1 MRLFGT
7 DGIRGEVGK
16 YPLTPENVL
25 KLAKASSLVLRKK
38 NSISRV
44 VINKDTRLSGYIF
57 EPALTSGFLSMGIEV
72 ILVGP
77 LPTPALTV
85 LGKSL
90 RADFSVMITASH
102 NPYRD
107 NGLKFFSG
115 QGLKISPEEENK
127 IEDLFFNY
135 DFDNFKIKQ
144 SNYGKAIRLKNAL
157 GRYSE
162 ALKHSADRNLNY
174 SQLKVTLDCAN
185 GASYKVA
192 PEVLFELGLDLHTIG
207 NNPSGTNINQNCG
220 SLFPHKAS
228 ELVKKKR
235 CDIGICLDG
244 DGDRVIIIDE
254 KGNVLNGEEIIF
266 IFAKYYLYEK
276 KIKKG
281 SVLVTNE
288 VANHGLDIALKK
300 LGLKLKRVKVGDKNI
315 LKEILDNKYFF
326 GGEPSGH
333 FIFKDDILIGDGMA
347 TAIRLLT
354 LILKEKKKLSVLR
367 NGIDLLEEL
376 NINQRIDRER
386 FYLNQESIYKK
397 LNNLLKNLDIYYNI
411 RPSGTEPLL
420 RVNLQYHKRN
430 IKVITLNKL
439 KKQIIKVISDAC

>member
-16 YPLTPENVL
+16 YPLTAENVL

-57 EPALTSGFLSMGIEV
+57 EPALASGFISMGIDV

-102 NPYRD
+102 NPYKD

-115 QGLKISPEEENK
+115 QGLKISPEDENK

-135 DFDNFKIKQ
+135 DFDNFKIKP

-162 ALKHSADRNLNY
+162 ALKQSADRNLSY
-174 SQLKVTLDCAN
+174 SKLKVTLDCAN

-207 NNPSGTNINQNCG
+207 NNPSGININQNCG
-220 SLFPHKAS
+220 SLFPLKAS
-228 ELVKKKR
+228 DLVKKRK

-244 DGDRVIIIDE
+244 DGDRVVIIDE
-254 KGNVLNGEEIIF
+254 KGKVLKGEELIYIL
-266 IFAKYYLYEK
+266 AKYYLSEN

-281 SVLVTNE
+281 SIVVTNE
-288 VANHGLDIALKK
+288 IANYGLDISLKK

-315 LKEILDNKYFF
+315 LKQIVDHKYFF

-333 FIFKDDILIGDGMA
+333 FIFKDDILIGDGMT

-354 LILKEKKKLSVLR
+354 LILKKNKKLSELR
-367 NGIDLLEEL
+367 KGIDLFEVI
-376 NINQRIDRER
+376 NINQRIDREK
-386 FYLNQESIYKK
+386 FYLSQESIYQK
-397 LNNLLKNLDIYYNI
+397 LNKLCKNLDIYYNI

-420 RVNLQYHKRN
+420 RVNLQYEKRN
-430 IKVITLNKL
+430 IKVSILNKL
-439 KKQIIKVISDAC
+439 KTQIIKVISDAC

>member
-16 YPLTPENVL
+16 YPLTAEIVL
-25 KLAKASSLVLRKK
+25 KLAKASSLVLSKK

-57 EPALTSGFLSMGIEV
+57 EPALASGFISMGIDV

-102 NPYRD
+102 NPYKD

-115 QGLKISPEEENK
+115 QGLKISPEDENN

-135 DFDNFKIKQ
+135 DFDNFKIKP

-162 ALKHSADRNLNY
+162 ALKQSADRNLSY
-174 SQLKVTLDCAN
+174 SKLKVTLDCAN

-192 PEVLFELGLDLHTIG
+192 PEVLFELGLDLYTIG
-207 NNPSGTNINQNCG
+207 NNPSGININQNCG
-220 SLFPHKAS
+220 SLFPQKAS
-228 ELVKKKR
+228 GLVKKKK

-244 DGDRVIIIDE
+244 DGDRVVIIDE
-254 KGNVLNGEEIIF
+254 KGKVLSGEELIYIL
-266 IFAKYYLYEK
+266 AKYYLSEN

-281 SVLVTNE
+281 SIVVTNE
-288 VANHGLDIALKK
+288 IANYGLDISLKK

-315 LKEILDNKYFF
+315 LKQIIDHKYFF

-333 FIFKDDILIGDGMA
+333 FIFKDDILIGDGMT

-354 LILKEKKKLSVLR
+354 LILKKNKKLSELR
-367 NGIDLLEEL
+367 KGIDLFEVI
-376 NINQRIDRER
+376 NINQRIDREK
-386 FYLNQESIYKK
+386 FYLSQESIYQK
-397 LNNLLKNLDIYYNI
+397 LNKLCKNLDIYYNI

-420 RVNLQYHKRN
+420 RVNLQYEKRN
-430 IKVITLNKL
+430 IKVSILNKL
-439 KKQIIKVISDAC
+439 KTQIIKVISDAC

>member
-1 MRLFGT
+1 
-7 DGIRGEVGK
+7 
-16 YPLTPENVL
+16 
-25 KLAKASSLVLRKK
+25 
-38 NSISRV
+38 
-44 VINKDTRLSGYIF
+44 
-57 EPALTSGFLSMGIEV
+57 MGIDV

-102 NPYRD
+102 NPYKD

-115 QGLKISPEEENK
+115 QGLKISPEDENK

-135 DFDNFKIKQ
+135 DFDNFKIKP

-162 ALKHSADRNLNY
+162 ALKQSADRNLNY
-174 SQLKVTLDCAN
+174 SKLKVTLDCAN

-192 PEVLFELGLDLHTIG
+192 PEVLFELGLNLHTIG
-207 NNPSGTNINQNCG
+207 NNPSGININHNCG
-220 SLFPHKAS
+220 SLFPLKAS
-228 ELVKKKR
+228 DLVKKKK

-244 DGDRVIIIDE
+244 DGDRVVIIDE
-254 KGNVLNGEEIIF
+254 KGKVLSGEELIYIL
-266 IFAKYYLYEK
+266 AKYYLSEN

-281 SVLVTNE
+281 SIVVTNE
-288 VANHGLDIALKK
+288 IANYGLDNSLKK

-315 LKEILDNKYFF
+315 LKQIIDHKYFF

-333 FIFKDDILIGDGMA
+333 FIFRDDILIGDGMT

-354 LILKEKKKLSVLR
+354 LILKKNKKLSELR
-367 NGIDLLEEL
+367 KGIDLFEVI
-376 NINQRIDRER
+376 NINQRIDREK
-386 FYLNQESIYKK
+386 FYLSQESIYQK
-397 LNNLLKNLDIYYNI
+397 LNKLCKNFDIYYNI

-420 RVNLQYHKRN
+420 RVNLQYEKRN
-430 IKVITLNKL
+430 IKVSILKKL
-439 KKQIIKVISDAC
+439 KTQIIKVISDAC

>member
-25 KLAKASSLVLRKK
+25 KLAKASSLVLRNK

-127 IEDLFFNY
+127 IENLFFNY
-135 DFDNFKIKQ
+135 DFDNFKIKH
-144 SNYGKAIRLKNAL
+144 SKYGKAIRLKNAL

-174 SQLKVTLDCAN
+174 SQLRVTLDCAN

-192 PEVLFELGLDLHTIG
+192 PEVLFELGVDLHTIG

-220 SLFPHKAS
+220 SLFPDKAS
-228 ELVKKKR
+228 RLVKKKK

-254 KGNVLNGEEIIF
+254 KGNALNGEEIIY
-266 IFAKYYLYEK
+266 IFAKYYLSIK

-288 VANHGLDIALKK
+288 IANYGLDVALEE

-315 LKEILDNKYFF
+315 LKEISDNRYFF

-333 FIFKDDILIGDGMA
+333 FIFKDDILIGDGMS

-354 LILKEKKKLSVLR
+354 LILRENKKLSALK
-367 NGIDLLEEL
+367 NGIDLLEVM
-376 NINQRIDRER
+376 NINQKIDREK
-386 FYLNQESIYKK
+386 FYLNQEIIYKK
-397 LNNLLKNLDIYYNI
+397 LNKLLKNSDIYYNI
-411 RPSGTEPLL
+411 RPSGTEQLL

>member
-25 KLAKASSLVLRKK
+25 KLAKASSIVLRKK

-57 EPALTSGFLSMGIEV
+57 EPALTSGFLSMGIDV

-115 QGLKISPEEENK
+115 QGLKISPEDENR

-162 ALKHSADRNLNY
+162 ALKQSADRNLNY
-174 SQLKVTLDCAN
+174 SQLKVVLDCAN

-192 PEVLFELGLDLHTIG
+192 PEVLFELGTDLLTIG

-220 SLFPHKAS
+220 SLFPYKAS
-228 ELVKKKR
+228 KLVKKKK

-254 KGNVLNGEEIIF
+254 KGKVLNGEEIIY
-266 IFAKYYLYEK
+266 IFAKYYLSK
-276 KIKKG
+276 KIIKKG

-288 VANHGLDIALKK
+288 IANHGLDIALRK

-333 FIFKDDILIGDGMA
+333 FIFHNDILIGDGMT

-354 LILKEKKKLSVLR
+354 LILKENNSLSVLR
-367 NGIDLLEEL
+367 NGIDLLEVI
-376 NINQRIDRER
+376 NINQRIDHER
-386 FYLNQESIYKK
+386 FYLNQESIYKE
-397 LNNLLKNLDIYYNI
+397 LNKLLKNYHIYYNI

-430 IKVITLNKL
+430 IKVTSLNKL
-439 KKQIIKVISDAC
+439 KKQIIKIISDAC